1 MVGAGGLASNLA
13 PALRKAGH
21 SITAVYS
28 RTMAAAEE
36 LAREVDS
43 RATDDIARLPLTADC
58 FIVAVKDGAM
68 QHVVSQLAENRQN
81 QMMVHTAGSM
91 PMALLEVHTQRYGV
105 LWPMQT
111 LSRGRRV
118 DFSEVPLFIEASDD
132 EVMLTLRS
140 LAASVSRSVIP
151 MSSEERKYM
160 HLAAVFACNFA
171 NHCYALAAEIM
182 EQHGLEFSLMQ
193 PLIAETA
200 RKIVQLHPSEAQT
213 GPAVRYDQNVISRQA
228 ALLEGQ
234 PLVQQVYNVLS
245 QSIHR
250 IALEKKK

>member
-21 SITAVYS
+21 CITAVYS
-28 RTMAAAEE
+28 RTMATAEE

-43 RATDDIARLPLTADC
+43 RATDDISRLPLTADC
-58 FIVAVKDGAM
+58 FIVAVKDGVM
-68 QHVVSQLAENRQN
+68 QHVVSRLAENRQN

-91 PMALLEVHTQRYGV
+91 PMALLEGHTQRYGV

-182 EQHGLEFSLMQ
+182 EQHGLGFGLIQ

>member
-43 RATDDIARLPLTADC
+43 RATDDISRLPLTADC

-91 PMALLEVHTQRYGV
+91 PMALLEGYTQRYGV

-182 EQHGLEFSLMQ
+182 EQHGLEFGLIQ

>member
-250 IALEKKK
+250 IALEKNK